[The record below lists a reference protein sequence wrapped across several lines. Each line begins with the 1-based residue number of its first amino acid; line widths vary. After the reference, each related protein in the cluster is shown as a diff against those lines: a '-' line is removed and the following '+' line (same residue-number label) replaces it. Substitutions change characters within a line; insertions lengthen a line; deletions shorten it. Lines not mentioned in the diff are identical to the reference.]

1 MQERSKM
8 NRTDRAKQF
17 APFDALKGLQEA
29 LRIKEL
35 NHERVQKGDLS
46 EEKAEEMS
54 KIIINLNKREK
65 VKITYFK
72 EGYYKQAQGQIKI
85 DIEKNRI
92 EIDGLKIDL
101 QDIFEIEKLNS

>member
-1 MQERSKM
+1 MD
-8 NRTDRAKQF
+8 RTDRAKQF

-35 NHERVQKGDLS
+35 NHERVQRGDLS

-54 KIIINLNKREK
+54 KIIINLNKNEK
-65 VKITYFK
+65 VKITYYK